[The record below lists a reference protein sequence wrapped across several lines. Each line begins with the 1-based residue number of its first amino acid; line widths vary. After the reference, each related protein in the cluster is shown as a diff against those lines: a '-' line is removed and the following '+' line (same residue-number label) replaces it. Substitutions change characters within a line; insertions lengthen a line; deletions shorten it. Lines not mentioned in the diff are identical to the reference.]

1 MPAPS
6 ADEVR
11 RGADEILS
19 RPEFQEPPRTIYQR
33 VLDWIGQRVADALG
47 AFLGGG
53 AGAVVAWLLLVALVL
68 VVAFLVVRAL
78 QRDRRLRADAA
89 AGVGIAIDDRR
100 PPSDWEAEA
109 ARHEADGRWREALRC
124 RYRAIVATLARGGV
138 VEEVPG
144 RTSGEYRLLVGRS
157 RPDVAEPFAEAT
169 DLFERA
175 WYGGAETG
183 PDDASELRRLAGRV
197 GSTSASSAA
206 APAASSASASAPT
219 SASA

>member
-6 ADEVR
+6 DEIR

-33 VLDWIGQRVADALG
+33 VLDWIGDRIADALG

-53 AGAVVAWLLLVALVL
+53 AGAVVAWLLLVGLVL
-68 VVAFLVVRAL
+68 VVAFLVARAV
-78 QRDRRLRADAA
+78 QRDRRVRADAA
-89 AGVGIAIDDRR
+89 AGVGLVIDDRR
-100 PPSDWEAEA
+100 PPADWEAEA
-109 ARHEADGRWREALRC
+109 ARHEGEGRWREALRC
-124 RYRAIVATLARGGV
+124 RYRAIVATLARRGV

-157 RPDVAEPFAEAT
+157 RPDVAEPFAQAT

-197 GSTSASSAA
+197 ESTSAATASASPA
-206 APAASSASASAPT
+206 SASAASSASAPA
-219 SASA
+219 